1 MVEIRGNVV
10 IIEIVSC
17 NVSIDQISADCLPY
31 RLERSSE
38 QKAHEK
44 RALFMI

>member
-1 MVEIRGNVV
+1 VVV

-31 RLERSSE
+31 RLERASE
-38 QKAHEK
+38 PNGS
-44 RALFMI
+44 RAVSVVFM